1 MAELVKSGRR
11 LKLVDVCSPLD
22 LHKSNQPRSKGTS
35 RDAWLTFTCIYRFV
49 RDALDTTRRASCQLG
64 WIRLS
69 RKFYQKLRGGGAK
82 GRNFDEICGRS
93 EARRRA
99 LPYRLR
105 RYALP
110 RAAISFFS
118 TANICIGGAFR
129 CCTRGTGIES
139 QAATRRTEQL
149 FEARLLRK
157 LRFMCAKE
165 KQESCGSAQ
174 QKSDPPQLGKQASS
188 PSPTTPSYSAGYGS
202 TRLRL
207 FRYFCESTTSFQ
219 LGKAPNLKLPSH
231 GRTNKNLKTA
241 LSKVV

>member
-69 RKFYQKLRGGGAK
+69 RKFYRKLRWGGERPKFRRNLRSLGGAPP
-82 GRNFDEICGRS
+82 
-93 EARRRA
+93 RA
-99 LPYRLR
+99 ALR

-149 FEARLLRK
+149 FEARLLRN
-157 LRFMCAKE
+157 F
-165 KQESCGSAQ
+165 
-174 QKSDPPQLGKQASS
+174 
-188 PSPTTPSYSAGYGS
+188 
-202 TRLRL
+202 
-207 FRYFCESTTSFQ
+207 
-219 LGKAPNLKLPSH
+219 
-231 GRTNKNLKTA
+231 
-241 LSKVV
+241 